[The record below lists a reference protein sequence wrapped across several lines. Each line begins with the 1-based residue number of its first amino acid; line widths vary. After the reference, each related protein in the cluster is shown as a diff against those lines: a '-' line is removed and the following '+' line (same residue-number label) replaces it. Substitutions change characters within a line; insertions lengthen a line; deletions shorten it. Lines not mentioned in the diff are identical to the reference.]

1 MAKARAPRTDS
12 SSVTPINRKPN
23 SELKKSNGNNGN
35 VEEAIR
41 TRAYEFFLQRGCE
54 HGRDQ
59 EDWIR
64 AEAEVLQRVN
74 RSA

>member
-1 MAKARAPRTDS
+1 MAKAKAPRTDS

-23 SELKKSNGNNGN
+23 SELKKSNGN
-35 VEEAIR
+35 VHEAIR

>member
-1 MAKARAPRTDS
+1 MAKAKAPRTDS

-23 SELKKSNGNNGN
+23 SELKKSNGN
-35 VEEAIR
+35 VDEAIR